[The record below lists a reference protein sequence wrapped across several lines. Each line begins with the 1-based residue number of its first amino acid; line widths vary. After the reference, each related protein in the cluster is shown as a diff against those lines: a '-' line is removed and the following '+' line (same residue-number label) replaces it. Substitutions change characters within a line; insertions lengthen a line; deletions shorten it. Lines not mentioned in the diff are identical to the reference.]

1 MQSSGGKKAISY
13 CLILVLLSMLVV
25 ADVVFAQNAALP
37 PDPVVPGIPG
47 GEESLPP
54 TSLLTIKEN
63 PGGIRIE
70 GNGLWV
76 AVTLKPFGFAIG
88 RQQEDEPFLSSDG
101 AGHLLGFAPIAFT
114 RDHGFTWNRFY
125 WGYRGFLSL
134 CDAWNQA
141 NEALRYW
148 PEKDRVFFEMATD
161 SLNNEHVLFV
171 VGPFYPGA
179 VRLAAAA
186 PPGTATLDRIG
197 FTFATPNGEH
207 FAGFGERFNGV
218 DQRGKCIESWSEEGS
233 IEPGRL
239 RWLFGNKSP
248 EWALPGGEDAS
259 YAPIPFFLSSRGY
272 GLLADAPEPTQ
283 FDMACRFPNVWRVQA
298 ESSRLSVIIFK
309 GPTPAEAL
317 RQYTERTGRSL
328 VPRPWVFGPWNQF
341 LGYPQGDLLTVAR
354 MFREK
359 DIPSSVSH
367 EWTAILPV
375 ASYAG
380 QEQAILQQNAAM
392 HDLGYKN
399 LAYIMPQVD
408 KERNPALWEEAAN
421 LGHFARDLKGEPYIF
436 VQALNLIGQ
445 SRYNVSMIDF
455 THDGADA
462 WWGQRLETLVTL
474 GFDGTM
480 YDLGEY
486 VPPDARFA
494 DGNDGHYWHNPYNLI
509 YLRSAFRFFQQ
520 RDDAPDDETAPD
532 YVYFHRSGY
541 AGSQRW
547 AWAMWSGDPAADW
560 SFSDGLPAQ
569 VCGGINAGISGIP
582 FCGSDIGGFH
592 ALLVPAPDSELLKR
606 WVAFGAFSGL
616 MRDMTA
622 EQIAGGRRI
631 HVFDEAELT
640 YIVRRY
646 QKLRTQLV
654 PYILNAAREAHATGL
669 PLMRAA
675 FFHFPEDPHCW
686 DLKREYMFGPDF
698 YVAPVVQQHARTRTV
713 YLLPGQWIE
722 LWKQTQY
729 DGTVEGGGT
738 GGFRIGGTAIDGGR
752 EITVN
757 APIDEIPVFVRLG
770 AIIPLADPSVD
781 TWAPATPSDG
791 VNITTA
797 SEQSHRLHVWA
808 FPSGHSTTTL
818 SDGSLFE
825 IYVEPDQIRLI
836 RLKPSGWTHPLLN
849 AEVIVQIVWP
859 AGRSIPT
866 AINRMTYLAEG
877 DPLTLPPGTWTWND
891 QRNALAFHG
900 TPGLLDEPG
909 IIIKQAPGK

>member
-1 MQSSGGKKAISY
+1 MQIADGQRMRLY
-13 CLILVLLSMLVV
+13 CFVFVLLQLF
-25 ADVVFAQNAALP
+25 ALTGLAFAQNPGLP
-37 PDPVVPGIPG
+37 PDPPIPGIPG
-47 GEESLPP
+47 QEESLPP
-54 TSLLTIKEN
+54 IRPMAIKEN
-63 PGGIRIE
+63 PDGVQIE
-70 GNGLWV
+70 GDGLWV
-76 AVTLKPFGFAIG
+76 SVTLKPFSFSVG
-88 RQQEDEPFLSSDG
+88 RQQEDGPFLLSG
-101 AGHLLGFAPIAFT
+101 EAGRFSGFAPIAYT

-134 CDAWNQA
+134 CEPWIHSA
-141 NEALRYW
+141 EALRYW
-148 PEKDRVFFEMATD
+148 PEKDRVLFEVSTD
-161 SLNNEHVLFV
+161 ASGHEHVLFV
-171 VGPFYPGA
+171 VGPFYLGA

-186 PPGTATLDRIG
+186 PPGIAPLDRIG
-197 FTFATPNGEH
+197 FTFVTPEGEH

-218 DQRGKCIESWSEEGS
+218 DQRGKCLECWSEEGS
-233 IEPGRL
+233 IEPGYL
-239 RWLFGNKSP
+239 RCLFRNQSP

-283 FDMACRFPNVWRVQA
+283 FDMACRFPNLWRVQA
-298 ESSRLSVIIFK
+298 ESSHLSLVIFQ

-317 RQYTERTGRSL
+317 RQYTERSGRSL
-328 VPRPWVFGPWNQF
+328 VPRPWIFGPWNQF

-354 MFREK
+354 LFREK

-408 KERNPALWEEAAN
+408 KERNPVLWEEAAR
-421 LGHFARDLKGEPYIF
+421 LGHLVRNPQGDPYVFI
-436 VQALNLIGQ
+436 QALNLIGQ
-445 SRYNVSMIDF
+445 NRYNVSMIDF
-455 THDGADA
+455 AHNGADA
-462 WWGQRLETLVTL
+462 WWGHRLKTLVGL

-494 DGNDGHYWHNPYNLI
+494 DGNNGHYWHNPYNLI

-520 RDDAPDDETAPD
+520 LDDAPDDENAPD

-541 AGSQRW
+541 AGCQRW
-547 AWAMWSGDPAADW
+547 AWAMWSGDPEADW
-560 SFSDGLPAQ
+560 SLSDGLPAQ

-582 FCGSDIGGFH
+582 FWGSDIGGFH
-592 ALLVPAPDSELLKR
+592 AILVPAPDSELLKR

-622 EQIAGGRRI
+622 EQIAGGKRI
-631 HVFDEAELT
+631 HVFDEPELT
-640 YIVRRY
+640 CIVRRY

-669 PLMRAA
+669 PVMRAA

-686 DLKREYMFGPDF
+686 DLTREYMFGPDF

-713 YLLPGQWIE
+713 YLPLGQWIE

-729 DGTVEGGGT
+729 DGTPEGGGV
-738 GGFRIGGTAIDGGR
+738 GGFRIGGTAIHGGR

-770 AIIPLADPSVD
+770 AVIPLADPTVD
-781 TWAPATPSDG
+781 TWAPAHPPAEIN
-791 VNITTA
+791 VTTA
-797 SEQSHRLHVWA
+797 SEQSHLLHVWA

-825 IYVEPDQIRLI
+825 ISVESEQMRLV
-836 RLKPSGWTHPLLN
+836 RSKPNGWTCALPN
-849 AEVIVQIVWP
+849 AEVIAQIVWP
-859 AGRSIPT
+859 AGRAAPT
-866 AINRMTYLAEG
+866 EVTGMTFVPND
-877 DPLTLPPGTWTWND
+877 DPLALQPGTWTWNEK
-891 QRNALAFHG
+891 RNALALHG
-900 TPGLLDEPG
+900 APSALDEPG
-909 IIIKQAPGK
+909 IIIKHALGK